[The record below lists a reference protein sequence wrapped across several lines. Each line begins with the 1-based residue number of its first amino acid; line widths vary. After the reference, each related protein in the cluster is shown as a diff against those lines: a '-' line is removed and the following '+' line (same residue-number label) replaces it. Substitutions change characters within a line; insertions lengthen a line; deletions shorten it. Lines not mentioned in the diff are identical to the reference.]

1 MVLRLRLLEVEFN
14 VRLGIHLGSFSAW
27 NEYSG
32 TMDHSDP
39 YFEELF
45 NALEDLIEAQIVRQ
59 KPVRPYGE
67 FDDPAASLAFS
78 KLPTLDEP
86 LSPRTQG

>member
-1 MVLRLRLLEVEFN
+1 
-14 VRLGIHLGSFSAW
+14 
-27 NEYSG
+27 
-32 TMDHSDP
+32 MDHDDP
-39 YFEELF
+39 YFEELS
-45 NALEDLIEAQIVRQ
+45 NALEGLIEAQIVRQ

-86 LSPRTQG
+86 PLTSHPRLGALGQ

>member
-1 MVLRLRLLEVEFN
+1 
-14 VRLGIHLGSFSAW
+14 
-27 NEYSG
+27 
-32 TMDHSDP
+32 MDHHDP

-45 NALEDLIEAQIVRQ
+45 SALEGLIESQIVRH

-78 KLPTLDEP
+78 KLPTLEDP